1 MHDKLDI
8 QSMQVAL
15 SLSFIVFC
23 IEMRVFEANVI
34 SLHDIFIAFVDW
46 VEYVGSRYYR
56 TWDSSLVHMHTYNIY
71 FVIQTWKIQFTDDSW
86 ILRIRRWRRSHSA
99 FINAASLLFSNA
111 VCRRNTIETPTIS
124 IMDIKNISINLFKN
138 ITFVTPLHLI
148 IRFLP

>member
-15 SLSFIVFC
+15 SLSFVVFC

-56 TWDSSLVHMHTYNIY
+56 TWDSSLVHMHTYNI
-71 FVIQTWKIQFTDDSW
+71 
-86 ILRIRRWRRSHSA
+86 
-99 FINAASLLFSNA
+99 
-111 VCRRNTIETPTIS
+111 
-124 IMDIKNISINLFKN
+124 
-138 ITFVTPLHLI
+138 
-148 IRFLP
+148 